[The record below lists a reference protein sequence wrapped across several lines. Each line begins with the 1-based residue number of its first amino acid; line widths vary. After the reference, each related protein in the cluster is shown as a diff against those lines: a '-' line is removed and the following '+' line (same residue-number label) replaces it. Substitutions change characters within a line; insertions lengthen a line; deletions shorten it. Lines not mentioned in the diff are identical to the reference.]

1 MFELKPIV
9 KSLLIAFGSTAA
21 SALLM
26 AGSVS
31 AQQQDQ
37 QQAQKLERVEVT
49 GTNIKRSDVET
60 AAPVTIIT
68 REEIARSGKQNIAEV
83 VQTVSANNQ
92 GSIPASFTSGF
103 AAGSAGIS
111 LRGLG
116 VNATLV
122 LVNGRR
128 MAPYGLA
135 DDGQRTF
142 VDLNAIP
149 LEAVE
154 RVEVLKD
161 GASAIYGSD
170 AIGGVVNIILRKDF
184 QGAIAGASYGQ
195 TKYDDGKTTRAFGTF
210 GFGNLAKDRYNVN
223 FTLEGSKE
231 EKIRQADRPGYLGTY
246 DLRPWGLWDNRRGTG
261 PTGGTLGG
269 GGFFS
274 DGTSFYNRSIP
285 EGVVLNP
292 APGSG
297 FTNPIQLT
305 NPTRANCEVSAL
317 TGLCIFDHIVYADV
331 QPETTRANLAGRATF
346 QINAQVQAYA
356 DFGYF
361 TSEVKGGTTPT
372 GTGGAVVFDPRSL
385 TDPANFGPLVR
396 QNAILPA
403 GHPDNPT
410 GVNRAVRILMT
421 DLGGRRETIKN
432 DVLRLIGGVTG
443 EAWGWNYDTG
453 VGYLE
458 SKLNDTREGYLRFS
472 AFQNALNTGS
482 YRINNPSANNQAVYD
497 AISPKLVTDAKNSV
511 TFVDGKI
518 SRELLELA
526 GGPLGIA
533 LGAEWREEKTDSPP
547 VPFTDVADIWGL
559 GFAAFNS
566 KRNVYALYGEVA
578 APVTKAL
585 ELSAAIRYDHYSDY
599 GNSTT
604 PKVGFKFQPLD
615 QLTLRGTYAES
626 FRAPGPAENGNSS
639 SAGYTGTIILVTV
652 GNPAV
657 KPEEAK
663 SATLGLIFEPWQGG
677 SASLDYYR
685 IKRTNEIVQA
695 DQAAILAGITCP
707 GGGFGGLI
715 PGAQPSSQVYCDAG
729 RVLGAIG
736 LYQNANSTKTEGY
749 DLDARQRFNLGSAGR
764 LTADVRWTHIRKFE
778 RTLADG
784 TKFEYAG
791 THGPFVLS
799 AAGGTPQNR
808 GTLTLNLDRGPWAFT
823 WAANY
828 VGRMEMIDHKGET
841 LVDNGDG
848 SFSTSTAESSSNGP
862 VTGVCGV
869 YAANPVGFLSG
880 TTPVVMPAS
889 PYNNCKLPSFTW
901 HDVTVKYS
909 GIKNLDIFGSIL
921 NVFNTMAPL
930 DPYTYGGVNYNPTFH
945 QAGAVGR
952 FYSVGFRYKFF

>member
-1 MFELKPIV
+1 MFELKPVV
-9 KSLLIAFGSTAA
+9 KALLLACSGLAG
-21 SALLM
+21 SALIMSDSAL
-26 AGSVS
+26 
-31 AQQQDQ
+31 AQQQQ
-37 QQAQKLERVEVT
+37 QEQQAQKLERIEVT

-68 REEIARSGKQNIAEV
+68 REEIARSGKQSIAEV

-92 GSIPASFTSGF
+92 GSVPASFTSGF
-103 AAGSAGIS
+103 AAGSAAIS

-142 VDLNAIP
+142 VDLNSIP

-170 AIGGVVNIILRKDF
+170 AIGGVVNIILRRDF
-184 QGAIAGASYGQ
+184 KGTIAGASYGQ
-195 TKYDDGKTTRAFGTF
+195 TKYDDGKTTRAFGTL
-210 GFGNLAKDRYNVN
+210 GFGNLSTDGYNIN

-231 EKIRQADRPGYLGTY
+231 DKIRQADRPGYLGTY

-305 NPTRANCEVSAL
+305 NPTRAGCEVSAL

-331 QPETTRANLAGRATF
+331 QPETTRANLAGRGTF
-346 QINAQVQAYA
+346 QISSQTQAYA
-356 DFGYF
+356 ELGYF
-361 TSEVKGGTTPT
+361 TSEIKGGTTPT
-372 GTGGAVVFDPRSL
+372 GTGGAIVFDPRSL
-385 TDPANFGPLVR
+385 TDPTNFGPLVI
-396 QNAILPA
+396 QNAVLPA

-410 GVNRAVRILMT
+410 GVDRLVRILMT

-432 DVLRLIGGVTG
+432 DVLRVIGGVTG
-443 EAWGWNYDTG
+443 DAFGWNYDAG

-458 SKLNDTREGYLRFS
+458 SKLKNTREGYLRFS
-472 AFQNALNTGS
+472 EFQNALNNGT
-482 YRINNPSANNQAVYD
+482 YRINNPSANSQSLYD
-497 AISPKLVTDAKNSV
+497 AISPKLVTEAKNSV

-518 SRELLELA
+518 NRELMQLA

-533 LGAEWREEKTDSPP
+533 LGAEWRQEKTDSPP

-566 KRNVYALYGEVA
+566 KRDVYALYGEVA
-578 APVTKAL
+578 APIIRNL
-585 ELSAAIRYDHYSDY
+585 ELNAAIRYDHYSDY

-604 PKVGFKFQPLD
+604 PKVGFKFQPLN
-615 QLTLRGTYAES
+615 QLTIRGTYAES
-626 FRAPGPAENGNSS
+626 FRAPGPAESGNSS
-639 SAGYTGTIILVTV
+639 SAGFTGIILVSV

-657 KPEEAK
+657 RPEEAK
-663 SATLGLIFEPWQGG
+663 STTLGLIFEPWEGG

-685 IKRTNEIVQA
+685 IKRTDEIVQA
-695 DQAAILAGITCP
+695 DQAAILAGVSCP
-707 GGGFGGLI
+707 AGFVGLI
-715 PGAQPSSQVYCDAG
+715 PGAQPNSQVYCDDTD
-729 RVLGAIG
+729 VLGAIG
-736 LYQNANSTKTEGY
+736 LYQNANSTKTAGY
-749 DLDARQRFNLGSAGR
+749 DLDIRQRFNMGTAGR
-764 LTADVRWTHIRKFE
+764 LTADLRWTHIRKFE
-778 RTLADG
+778 RKLQDG
-784 TKFEYAG
+784 TIFEYAG

-808 GTLTLNLDRGPWAFT
+808 GTLTLNLDRGPWAFSWT
-823 WAANY
+823 TNY
-828 VGRMEMIDHKGET
+828 VSRMEMIDHKGET
-841 LVDNGDG
+841 LVDHGDG
-848 SFSTSTAESSSNGP
+848 SFSTSTGESLSNGP

-869 YAANPVGFLSG
+869 YAANPVGFLGG

-889 PYNNCKLPSFTW
+889 PYNNCKVPSFTW

-909 GIKNLDIFGSIL
+909 GFRNLDLFGSIL

-952 FYSVGFRYKFF
+952 FYSVGFRYKFY